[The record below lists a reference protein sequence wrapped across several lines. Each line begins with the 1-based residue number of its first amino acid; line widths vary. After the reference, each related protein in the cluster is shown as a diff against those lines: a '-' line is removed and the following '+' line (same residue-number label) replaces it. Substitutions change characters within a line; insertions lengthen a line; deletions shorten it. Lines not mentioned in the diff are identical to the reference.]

1 MDNFLQHG
9 DRLRHTLSADALSGA
24 PLVVGTGLLG
34 IALVDG
40 KNGVT
45 INTAMEGVYSLPKV
59 SAAAIVAGKQVLWD
73 DSAGEVDDDAA
84 VPAAGD
90 FLCGYAWE
98 DAGAGVLVVD
108 VKINRLA
115 PTVT

>member
-1 MDNFLQHG
+1 MKNFVQHG
-9 DRLRHTLSADALSGA
+9 DRLRHTLTADALSDA
-24 PLVVGTGLLG
+24 PIVVGTGLLG

-40 KNGVT
+40 KNGET

-59 SAAAIVAGKQVLWD
+59 SAADILAGKQVLWD
-73 DSAGEVDDDAA
+73 DSAGEIDDDAA

-98 DAGAGVLVVD
+98 DAGVGVLTVQ
-108 VKINRLA
+108 VKINRTA
-115 PTVT
+115 PSVT